1 MEWVGAV
8 GAGGSALIS
17 GVFIVI
23 AARLRRENT
32 DQHAANQIKLEAIGE
47 DVREVKFDVRAVRD
61 SHVDHLKWHAEN

>member
-32 DQHAANQIKLEAIGE
+32 EQHAANQIKLEAIGE